1 MVTNRFMTND
11 RVVITLED
19 DEKEILN
26 KARALIG
33 DMLYELDETIEHED
47 DFNSRSYQCLINAHN
62 ALSEVVAC
70 YDAVDY

>member
-1 MVTNRFMTND
+1 MAND

-33 DMLYELDETIEHED
+33 DMLYELDESIEYED
-47 DFNSRSYQCLINAHN
+47 DFNNRSYKCLVNSHN

-70 YDAVDY
+70 YNTVDY